1 MVKGFIGFRICP
13 RINPQAWG
21 ASVMP
26 NSAKIRVIPP
36 GRRARALGDDLG
48 AVAGTSLDKGVEL
61 ARWRRR
67 TSQSDQAASSMAMA

>member
-1 MVKGFIGFRICP
+1 LAFAYVLESTRRRGAHQLCQIQQKFEKFRP
-13 RINPQAWG
+13 AAERG
-21 ASVMP
+21 
-26 NSAKIRVIPP
+26 K
-36 GRRARALGDDLG
+36 ALGDDLG